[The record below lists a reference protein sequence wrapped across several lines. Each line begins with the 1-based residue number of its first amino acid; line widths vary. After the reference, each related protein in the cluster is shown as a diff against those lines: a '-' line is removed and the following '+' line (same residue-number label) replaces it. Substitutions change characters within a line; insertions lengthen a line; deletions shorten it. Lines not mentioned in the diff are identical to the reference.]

1 MLAVELPVA
10 AVAGAGEGLQA
21 DGAFHAAF
29 VPGALVDA
37 QEEAVGDGGVAAG
50 AHLPHLGVGTW
61 AEGRRRREKELG
73 SAPGRMF
80 RAGVSGFWEGA
91 TLSLAQLFACTIT
104 YWFGCFFK
112 KKKHHVVLVSAA
124 EHAQEGEKGGS
135 AWSSALKMKAEVG
148 PVKAAAK
155 LLLRKQRKGFLS
167 GDFQGNRAPGIARAG
182 RGEHAQW
189 NRGANVEQIHAG
201 GGGAANLA
209 PGQRTAPGVNFAHF
223 HPALGAELLKRGK
236 AAEIWDIIFFFS
248 FPSALSTCKSM
259 AALQRLRHDSFKVE
273 E

>member
-61 AEGRRRREKELG
+61 AAGRRRREKELG

-80 RAGVSGFWEGA
+80 CAGVSAFWEGA
-91 TLSLAQLFACTIT
+91 TLSLAQPFACTII
-104 YWFGCFFK
+104 YWFGWVFCCFFFF

-135 AWSSALKMKAEVG
+135 ARSSALKMKAEVG
-148 PVKAAAK
+148 PCESSSKAAPAK
-155 LLLRKQRKGFLS
+155 
-167 GDFQGNRAPGIARAG
+167 
-182 RGEHAQW
+182 
-189 NRGANVEQIHAG
+189 
-201 GGGAANLA
+201 
-209 PGQRTAPGVNFAHF
+209 
-223 HPALGAELLKRGK
+223 AEERV
-236 AAEIWDIIFFFS
+236 S
-248 FPSALSTCKSM
+248 V
-259 AALQRLRHDSFKVE
+259 R
-273 E
+273 